1 VLDIGGASATQLLV
15 DHPYNPYRPVPI
27 PGSKPP
33 AIQYVYKHPLRTVAN
48 AAAQWDSLVVV
59 PNRRRI
65 GRGGQIYPAISYNRN
80 RLLYS
85 PQSKSSLTDWYADA
99 SSGVIEVRLPWGMLH
114 VIDPST
120 RSVLFGN
127 TAVGEAIGATTDGFR
142 FVVESYDPAK
152 PQAGADHLP
161 RGPTSG
167 FADPPTWTWPTW
179 ESPQWH
185 SEVKPL
191 FAAMQRTFAGIPD
204 RPPAR

>member
-1 VLDIGGASATQLLV
+1 VS
-15 DHPYNPYRPVPI
+15 I

-33 AIQYVYKHPLRTVAN
+33 AIQYIYTHPLRTVAN
-48 AAAQWDSLVVV
+48 DAAQWDSLVVV

-65 GRGGQIYPAISYNRN
+65 GRDGQIYPAISYNRN
-80 RLLYS
+80 RLLYAA
-85 PQSKSSLTDWYADA
+85 QSQSSLTDWFANPET
-99 SSGVIEVRLPWGMLH
+99 GVIEVRLPWGMLQ
-114 VIDPST
+114 VVDPSM

-127 TAVGEAIGATTDGFR
+127 TDAGEAIGAATDGFR

-161 RGPTSG
+161 RGTSSAFG
-167 FADPPTWTWPTW
+167 DPPTWTWPTW

-185 SEVKPL
+185 AEVKPL
-191 FAAMQRTFAGIPD
+191 FSAMKRTFAGIPD